1 MTDLE
6 KKSKFEKSI
15 NEAIELSKTFK
26 DKPNI
31 KYESVIMTNS
41 KFHPSVDIS
50 CSQKTLYQQKQNNL

>member
-6 KKSKFEKSI
+6 KKSKFEKLRD
-15 NEAIELSKTFK
+15 ETIELSKTFK
-26 DKPNI
+26 DESNT

-50 CSQKTLYQQKQNNL
+50 CSQKTLYQQR